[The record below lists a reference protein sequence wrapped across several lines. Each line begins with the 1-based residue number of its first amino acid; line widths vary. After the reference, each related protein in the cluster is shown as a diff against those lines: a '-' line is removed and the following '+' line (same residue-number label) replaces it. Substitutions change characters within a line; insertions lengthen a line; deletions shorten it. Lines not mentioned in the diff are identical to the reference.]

1 MNLEVVI
8 IINALIDA
16 MTITILITLTILI
29 GKLQKK
35 IETLEN
41 MLKEILLSQQREKK
55 VEVQS
60 KQDQNKIVEILKFYG
75 KNFL

>member
-35 IETLEN
+35 IETLED
-41 MLKEILLSQQREKK
+41 MLKEILLSQQQEKK
-55 VEVQS
+55 VEVQT
-60 KQDQNKIVEILKFYG
+60 KQDQNKIIEILKFYG